1 MLVKNK
7 FLLRQACTL
16 EQGPKFDP
24 CGMIKKEGIPLG
36 IPSFQWL

>member
-1 MLVKNK
+1 M
-7 FLLRQACTL
+7 L
-16 EQGPKFDP
+16 EQGPKYDP